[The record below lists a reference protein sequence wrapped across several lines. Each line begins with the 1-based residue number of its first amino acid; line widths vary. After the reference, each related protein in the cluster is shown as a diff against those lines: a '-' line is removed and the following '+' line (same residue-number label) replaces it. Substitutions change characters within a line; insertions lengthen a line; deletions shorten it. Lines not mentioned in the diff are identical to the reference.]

1 MPIPRTGLFAA
12 RLVTICLLASCYV
25 TGQAQQ
31 SGLRSRG
38 TVLGNDA
45 QYSFPE
51 KIIVG
56 PRGDLYILDTE
67 LANVFHIDMR
77 NGNVSRLC
85 KPGALNAISDLAVGA
100 RGDLWALD
108 AYRLKVI
115 RLNQR
120 CEAQSSFAVN
130 RTPMRLH
137 ANAFGEVIVLTGEG
151 EALFD
156 VYGAD
161 GKVIRSFG
169 KRPAYGDRLTDNE
182 LSDGRIASDA
192 AGGFYF
198 SFNYPPLIQHYSRA
212 GRLLGEFKPE
222 SDVAIGR
229 PDVSSRRQGNQLI
242 VSSKYQILV
251 LDMAVDR
258 RGRLHLLLSGKDKI
272 PALTQGS
279 RKLLVVS
286 GGGKTLAKYD
296 VKEDAFH
303 RVAAGDGILYLLR
316 NRRALRLEMYALP

>member
-1 MPIPRTGLFAA
+1 MLAPRA
-12 RLVTICLLASCYV
+12 RLFTAGLLSICLLISCYV
-25 TGQAQQ
+25 AGHAQQ
-31 SGLRSRG
+31 AGLRSRG

-67 LANVFHIDMR
+67 LANVFHINMR
-77 NGNVSRLC
+77 NGSVSRLC
-85 KPGALNAISDLAVGA
+85 RPGALNAVSDLAVGA

-108 AYRLKVI
+108 AYRSKVI
-115 RLNQR
+115 KLNQR
-120 CEAQSSFAVN
+120 CEAQSAFAVG

-137 ANAFGEVIVLTGEG
+137 ANAFGEVIVLTGG
-151 EALFD
+151 GGALFD

-161 GKVIRSFG
+161 GKIVRSFG
-169 KRPAYGDRLTDNE
+169 NRPAYGNPLADNE
-182 LSDGRIASDA
+182 LSDGRIVSDA
-192 AGGFYF
+192 SGGFYF

-222 SDVAIGR
+222 SDVAIGP

-286 GGGKTLAKYD
+286 GRGKTLAKYD

-303 RVAAGDGILYLLR
+303 RVAVGDNALYLLR
-316 NRRALRLEMYALP
+316 NRRALRLEMYNLP

>member
-1 MPIPRTGLFAA
+1 MSTPRA
-12 RLVTICLLASCYV
+12 RLSVARLLTLCLLINCYV
-25 TGQAQQ
+25 IGQAQQ
-31 SGLRSRG
+31 AELHSRG

-56 PRGDLYILDTE
+56 PLGDLYILDTE
-67 LANVFHIDMR
+67 LANVFQINMR

-85 KPGALNAISDLAVGA
+85 KPGALNAVADLAVGA

-108 AYRLKVI
+108 AYRSKVL
-115 RLNQR
+115 RLDRQ
-120 CEAQSSFAVN
+120 CAVQSSFAVQH
-130 RTPMRLH
+130 TPMRVH
-137 ANAFGEVIVLTGEG
+137 VNAFGELTVLTGG
-151 EALFD
+151 GGALFD
-156 VYGAD
+156 VYAAD
-161 GKVIRSFG
+161 GKLIRSFG
-169 KRPAYGDRLTDNE
+169 KRNVYGDPIADNE
-182 LSDGRIASDA
+182 LSDGHLVPDA

-198 SFNYPPLIQHYSRA
+198 SFNYPPLIQHYSRD

-222 SDVAIGR
+222 SDIAIGS
-229 PDVSSRRQGNQLI
+229 PNVSSRRQGNQLI
-242 VSSKYQILV
+242 VSSKYQLLV
-251 LDMAVDR
+251 LDMATDR
-258 RGRLHLLLSGKDKI
+258 RGRLYLLLSGKDKI

-286 GGGKTLAKYD
+286 DRGKTLAKYD

-303 RVAAGDGILYLLR
+303 RVAVGAGNLYLLR